1 MMRSMDSRT
10 YVDNDH
16 AAALD
21 TTPQLQQ
28 GQAATQDDPAVAL
41 PHSAATLLPTEP
53 VRGTEARDARRHDH
67 ERRPRWNGSGCTA

>member
-1 MMRSMDSRT
+1 MIFAAMMRSMDSRT

-28 GQAATQDDPAVAL
+28 GQAATQDNPAVAL
-41 PHSAATLLPTEP
+41 PHSAPLMPQRNGRMWSR
-53 VRGTEARDARRHDH
+53 VGKRRFGLSTGA
-67 ERRPRWNGSGCTA
+67 PAPLS